1 MEGIG
6 GRGVESEG
14 GLGVGGTVEGEQA
27 GGRDCSTDERSSFF
41 CIPGYFNFSSDSE
54 TGFFVVIIIIIIIL
68 IEQSCIWRIVDQFI
82 NSLYLLIGIEWEESK
97 LL

>member
-27 GGRDCSTDERSSFF
+27 GGGIVRPTNDHPSSVFQA
-41 CIPGYFNFSSDSE
+41 
-54 TGFFVVIIIIIIIL
+54 IL
-68 IEQSCIWRIVDQFI
+68 IFPLILKRVF
-82 NSLYLLIGIEWEESK
+82 SLLL
-97 LL
+97 LLLLLLF